1 VVVGEPEFLWSL
13 DKIESLKEERQN
25 IANTGQQARIV
36 SNNTQLENRRCR
48 SCIESYHDKRWKAL
62 GFQEGD
68 HMFLRVTPITVW
80 VVH

>member
-25 IANTGQQARIV
+25 IANTGQQAGIV
-36 SNNTQLENRRCR
+36 SNNTQLE
-48 SCIESYHDKRWKAL
+48 SYHDKRRKAL